1 MKTSFAA
8 AALPHHRGKWLSAV
22 KRRGRTMLQR
32 TLSVVVF
39 VALVLWTPVAFA
51 QEKLVATYGEARTV
65 LAFKIPEAT
74 VQKLLPQGWLP
85 NPISAGPA
93 KEANLV
99 VTFMDWLVVMNP
111 DGKPEKTY
119 RSVGLGVPAKQNG
132 TDVTVSMVVGGL
144 SSPPGY
150 APGPYG
156 NFAAAKSM
164 ITRTLRTGED
174 ALSRAEE
181 SWQFEGESGD
191 SIQLQL
197 QFTRGIAARSKLE
210 AKVHSALK
218 PEFYRIYRIEQAA
231 DVVRSVA
238 DGTDRVQTY
247 LFKASG
253 PLLSQLFDGSEQLVS
268 ITSMPWFSRQAFLPS
283 THAD

>member
-1 MKTSFAA
+1 MLNRTFVIAA
-8 AALPHHRGKWLSAV
+8 SIPLAFIVPAAS
-22 KRRGRTMLQR
+22 
-32 TLSVVVF
+32 
-39 VALVLWTPVAFA
+39 A
-51 QEKLVATYGEARTV
+51 QEKLVGTYGEARTA
-65 LAFKIPEAT
+65 LAFNIPDAT
-74 VQKLLPQGWLP
+74 VQKILPQGWFASP
-85 NPISAGPA
+85 FSAGPA
-93 KEANLV
+93 KGANLV
-99 VTFMDWLVVMNP
+99 VTFMDWLVVMDP

-132 TDVTVSMVVGGL
+132 TEVTVSMVVVGL

-191 SIQLQL
+191 SVQLQL

-210 AKVHSALK
+210 AKVHSAIK
-218 PEFYRIYRIEQAA
+218 PAFYRIYRIEQAT
-231 DVVRSVA
+231 DVVRSAA
-238 DGTDRVQTY
+238 DGTDRVQNY

-253 PLLSQLFDGSEQLVS
+253 PLFSQLFDGSEQLVS
-268 ITSMPWFSRQAFLPS
+268 ITSMPWFSRQAFLPV
-283 THAD
+283 THAE

>member
-1 MKTSFAA
+1 
-8 AALPHHRGKWLSAV
+8 
-22 KRRGRTMLQR
+22 MLQR
-32 TLSVVVF
+32 TLLVVVF
-39 VALVLWTPVAFA
+39 VALVLWTQVVFA

-65 LAFKIPEAT
+65 LAFKIPEAA

-99 VTFMDWLVVMNP
+99 VTFMDWLVVMDP

-268 ITSMPWFSRQAFLPS
+268 ITSMPWFSRQAFLPL